1 MSDTET
7 FRDPQTKKP
16 CDPQAAA
23 AWRRKHDPNSFEALE
38 ARLEFLQSR
47 VNAHSDPYTQNL
59 IAETEAR
66 IADKMRLVKLLRE
79 RKGNDR
85 NSRRP

>member
-7 FRDPQTKKP
+7 PRDPQTNKP

-47 VNAHSDPYTQNL
+47 VNAHSDPYIQKL
-59 IAETEAR
+59 IADTMAR
-66 IADKMRLVKLLRE
+66 IADKMRLVRLLR
-79 RKGNDR
+79 KKVGNDR
-85 NSRRP
+85 AI

>member
-1 MSDTET
+1 MSDTEIP
-7 FRDPQTKKP
+7 RDPQTKKP

-23 AWRRKHDPNSFEALE
+23 AWRRKHDLNSFEALE

-47 VNAHSDPYTQNL
+47 VNAHSDPYIQKL

-66 IADKMRLVKLLRE
+66 IADKMRLVRLPQE
-79 RKGNDR
+79 RGVK
-85 NSRRP
+85 

>member
-1 MSDTET
+1 MSDPEMP
-7 FRDPQTKKP
+7 RDPQTKKT

-47 VNAHSDPYTQNL
+47 VNAHSDPYIQKL
-59 IAETEAR
+59 IAEMKAR
-66 IADKMRLVKLLRE
+66 IADRVDFIRRE
-79 RKGNDR
+79 RAKKRKMTDGR
-85 NSRRP
+85 V